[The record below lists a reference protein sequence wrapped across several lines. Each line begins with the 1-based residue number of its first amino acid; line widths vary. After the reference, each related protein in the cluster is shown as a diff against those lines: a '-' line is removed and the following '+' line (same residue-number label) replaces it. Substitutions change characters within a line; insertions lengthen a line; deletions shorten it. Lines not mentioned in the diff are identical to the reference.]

1 MIFHIFSYVD
11 DNQNS
16 RGTFTNIVAMRAVDH
31 GRKTKFDWPYVV

>member
-16 RGTFTNIVAMRAVDH
+16 RGIFTNIVAMQAVDH
-31 GRKTKFDWPYVV
+31 GRKTKFDWPYIV